1 MLYLHQRRYS
11 LRFRPAPTSYSATFP
26 GQLSIGLFQELSRQ
40 TTNSPQVL
48 DHPFSLQH
56 LPYGIVRFGDTRH
69 HLAVRFEDYAI
80 SLDVLRRAHRLKPVQ
95 LEESVTRADSL
106 TPFITLPTDIHR
118 RLRQRLQTLISRGE
132 YLEVEGSTIALAPYP
147 QDDPKVACPVK
158 PTDFVDFYCSRHHA
172 FRVGCLF
179 RGPENALP
187 EQYFDLPIGYHGR
200 SGTIVVSGTPVE
212 RPTGIVKTDT
222 LHFAPSR
229 RLDYELEVGFVL
241 CGHHGRL
248 SPDQAWEKIFG
259 LVLVNDW
266 SARDIQAYEYK
277 PLGPFLGKSFAT
289 TVGAWVTPLEALEEH
304 RQGNTDSQHPVLPH
318 LRETGLHHFE
328 LPLFAE
334 LSTGSGKSLEVTR
347 SNLSHLAWSA
357 AQMVA
362 HLSSNGTRIS
372 AGDLIATGT
381 VSGPERGAE
390 GCLLER
396 TAGGKEPLEFDGE
409 SREFLHDGD
418 TVTLLGGHPGVA
430 LAPCRGSVVATPKS
444 RGEKE

>member
-1 MLYLHQRRYS
+1 ML
-11 LRFRPAPTSYSATFP
+11 
-26 GQLSIGLFQELSRQ
+26 E
-40 TTNSPQVL
+40 
-48 DHPFSLQH
+48 HPFSLQH
-56 LPYGIVRFGDTRH
+56 LPYGIVRFGDCRH

-80 SLDVLRRAHRLKPVQ
+80 SLDVLRRAHKLKPIG
-95 LEESVTRADSL
+95 LEQAVTRADSL
-106 TPFITLPTDIHR
+106 TPFIALPAETHKALRHR
-118 RLRQRLQTLISRGE
+118 LVELISRGE
-132 YLEVEGSTIALAPYP
+132 YLEVEGCLMELTPYP
-147 QDDPKVACPVK
+147 KDDPKVACPVK
-158 PTDFVDFYCSRHHA
+158 PVDFVDFYCSRHHA

-200 SGTIVVSGTPVE
+200 SSTLVVSGTPVE
-212 RPTGIVKTDT
+212 RPTGIIKTDA
-222 LHFAPSR
+222 LRFGPSQ

-241 CGHHGRL
+241 REHHGRAT
-248 SPDQAWEKIFG
+248 PDEAWRKLFG
-259 LVLVNDW
+259 VLLVNDW

-289 TVGAWVTPLEALEEH
+289 TVGAWVTPLEALEEF
-304 RQGNTDSQHPVLPH
+304 RQGNTDSQHSVLPH
-318 LRETGLHHFE
+318 LRETGLHHFD

-334 LSTGSGKSLEVTR
+334 LSTNSGLCTR
-347 SNLSHLAWSA
+347 IAHSNLSHLAWSA

-362 HLSSNGTRIS
+362 HMSSNGTRIS

-409 SREFLHDGD
+409 SRNFLHDGD
-418 TVTLLGGHPGVA
+418 TVLLLGGHTGIA
-430 LAPCRGSVVATPKS
+430 LAPCRGTVKAAPQTG
-444 RGEKE
+444 GETE